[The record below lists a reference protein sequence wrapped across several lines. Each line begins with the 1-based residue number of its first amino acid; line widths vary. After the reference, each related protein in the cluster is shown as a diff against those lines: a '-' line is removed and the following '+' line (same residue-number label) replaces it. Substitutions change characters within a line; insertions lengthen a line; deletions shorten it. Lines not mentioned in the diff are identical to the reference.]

1 MELIEQR
8 SPEWFNIRKG
18 RITSSEIYKIMG
30 EGKSKTESLS
40 ETAKTYLLEKVS
52 EKLGGF
58 KELAVGSSLDW
69 GTDLEDTAR
78 RIYQASTGNIASIC
92 SFISVSD
99 HYGGSPDSIVDPDGT
114 VEIKCPYNSVNHFK
128 HGLIK
133 TDADFKKT
141 SPNYYYQCISHMNVS
156 GAKWCDFVSF
166 DPRVNVD
173 YMMFIYRLHR
183 NEDEIKNMNEKIQL
197 ATEYM
202 IELSNRLPKSIVSE
216 PSVLTEEK

>member
-1 MELIEQR
+1 MQLIEQR

-58 KELAVGSSLDW
+58 KELATGFSLDW
-69 GTDLEDTAR
+69 GTDLEETAR
-78 RIYQASTGNIASIC
+78 KIYQASTGNIAATC
-92 SFISVSD
+92 SFISVTE
-99 HYGGSPDSIVDPDGT
+99 HYGGSPDSIVNPDGT

-141 SPNYYYQCISHMNVS
+141 APNYYYQCISHMNVT

-173 YMMFIYRLHR
+173 YMMFVYRLHR
-183 NEDEIKNMNEKIQL
+183 NEDEIKAMNDKIHT

-202 IELSNRLPKSIVSE
+202 IELSNRLPKSVVADPVIIT
-216 PSVLTEEK
+216 TEK